1 MRNIFITGLI
11 FLAFSMVAAKDPA
24 VNGPR
29 VTETEFFAALDLE
42 RPELAMVKAAVQRK
56 DSGAAQHALSEHL
69 RHRQKPGWEFNPLAI
84 KDDPKYH
91 SGTAD
96 RALTHKFSSIGIEW
110 QFGEKIDWAF
120 NPTTQPDSRWPRN
133 HEWTWQLSRHSAW
146 LELSRAFYHTG
157 DEKYAREFVAEL
169 KSWVRDCPVPLDKAD
184 NGAYSRWRT
193 IEAGIRTGSV
203 WPEMYHRLLGSKA
216 FDDEAIVLLLTSILE
231 HGRYLTKFHT
241 SGNWLTMEANG
252 LYHCGALFP
261 EFKEAAQWRQTALD
275 RLYHELDVQVYPD
288 GAQVELA
295 PGYHGVTV
303 QNFLGPVTLVPLT
316 GCEVPKDYLG
326 KLERMF
332 DYFLYSMQP
341 IRQTAPLNDSGA
353 GDVVRW
359 LDKGSKLFPQRE
371 DFKWAASEG
380 KAGKAPAHTS
390 HLFPY
395 AGQFV
400 LRSGWDRDAAWLCM
414 DGGPYGYGHQ
424 HEDKLSVILTA
435 YGKPL
440 LVEGGVYTYDASD
453 WRRYVLS
460 SRAHNVVLVDGQDQ
474 NRHKEPRETYVV
486 KQPLPHVWESND
498 TFDHAAAVYEE
509 GYGSKA
515 ARVVRQVRHVYFF
528 KPDLFVVLDEL
539 ESRDGKPHEYQSLFH
554 LDAKEAVV
562 DGLKVSTTEKGPNLT
577 IIGVGLD
584 DVRIVKGQKEPVVQG
599 WLPDHGGYGA
609 IKPIPT
615 AIYRKTGSGKVV
627 SAYVLCPAR
636 AAGTCPVTG
645 ARLMGN
651 ELRLTL
657 ASGQEK
663 ILKLTGKA
671 FPEHPRLNF

>member
-56 DSGAAQHALSEHL
+56 DSGAARHALSEHL

-193 IEAGIRTGSV
+193 IEAGIRTGS
-203 WPEMYHRLLGSKA
+203 
-216 FDDEAIVLLLTSILE
+216 
-231 HGRYLTKFHT
+231 
-241 SGNWLTMEANG
+241 
-252 LYHCGALFP
+252 
-261 EFKEAAQWRQTALD
+261 
-275 RLYHELDVQVYPD
+275 
-288 GAQVELA
+288 
-295 PGYHGVTV
+295 
-303 QNFLGPVTLVPLT
+303 
-316 GCEVPKDYLG
+316 
-326 KLERMF
+326 
-332 DYFLYSMQP
+332 
-341 IRQTAPLNDSGA
+341 
-353 GDVVRW
+353 
-359 LDKGSKLFPQRE
+359 
-371 DFKWAASEG
+371 
-380 KAGKAPAHTS
+380 
-390 HLFPY
+390 
-395 AGQFV
+395 
-400 LRSGWDRDAAWLCM
+400 
-414 DGGPYGYGHQ
+414 
-424 HEDKLSVILTA
+424 
-435 YGKPL
+435 
-440 LVEGGVYTYDASD
+440 
-453 WRRYVLS
+453 
-460 SRAHNVVLVDGQDQ
+460 
-474 NRHKEPRETYVV
+474 
-486 KQPLPHVWESND
+486 
-498 TFDHAAAVYEE
+498 
-509 GYGSKA
+509 
-515 ARVVRQVRHVYFF
+515 
-528 KPDLFVVLDEL
+528 
-539 ESRDGKPHEYQSLFH
+539 
-554 LDAKEAVV
+554 
-562 DGLKVSTTEKGPNLT
+562 
-577 IIGVGLD
+577 
-584 DVRIVKGQKEPVVQG
+584 
-599 WLPDHGGYGA
+599 
-609 IKPIPT
+609 
-615 AIYRKTGSGKVV
+615 GKVV